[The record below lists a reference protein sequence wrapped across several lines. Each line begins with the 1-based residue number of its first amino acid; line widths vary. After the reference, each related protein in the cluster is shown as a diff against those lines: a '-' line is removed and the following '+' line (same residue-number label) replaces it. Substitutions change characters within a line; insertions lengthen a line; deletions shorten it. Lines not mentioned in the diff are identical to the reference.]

1 MTTMSPCARNR
12 RVYVMTE
19 RKRVEVGAV
28 VTGASGSTSKS
39 ANQSSVV
46 RARQLCLGEDQ
57 PTLVKELKDEK
68 LQQCEAM
75 AIYAWPRG
83 K

>member
-1 MTTMSPCARNR
+1 MDM
-12 RVYVMTE
+12 
-19 RKRVEVGAV
+19 
-28 VTGASGSTSKS
+28 GASGSTPVS

-68 LQQCEAM
+68 LQQCEAI
-75 AIYAWPRG
+75 AICDWPG
-83 K
+83 GE